1 MSFKH
6 CFTKKKLTLNAY
18 FACTFPTTPSSKDIV
33 WTWSNDSPKDT
44 TWNSQSQSS
53 STDGWPINTKSCR
66 EDTIFPMLVYHIL
79 FTILFKRFKSL
90 IRIIYCL
97 PDEGWISKRPELHF
111 SSFKIHADAF
121 LKYGNGA
128 GANRGADITSGVPD
142 CWCYASQFWGYLFLG
157 EDKQVPT
164 ASENREVRMEGGE
177 GEGEG

>member
-1 MSFKH
+1 MSFKY

-53 STDGWPINTKSCR
+53 STDGWPINTKSYARTPFFRC
-66 EDTIFPMLVYHIL
+66 L
-79 FTILFKRFKSL
+79 FTI
-90 IRIIYCL
+90 YCL
-97 PDEGWISKRPELHF
+97 LYCLKDLSLSFESFIVYQMRRWISKRPELHF

-128 GANRGADITSGVPD
+128 GANRGADIPSGVPD